1 MAIKKVVKRGGYI
14 EDFMPEKF
22 NNWADWALGGTTASW
37 SELVLR
43 ATKSISEEVVDT
55 DVLQEVLIKTAI
67 DLIQEDPQYDIPAR
81 ELMIAQMRKR
91 LFDSYYPPTLR
102 EFHDRMVELGQ
113 WSDKS
118 EWISDDTFDALN
130 NVIDHTRDHLFTSGG
145 LKQFLDKYSRRST
158 ITGETYETP
167 QFMYMGMVLEVL
179 RLPEYSILD
188 AIDLYNELSLHRIN
202 VPTPPLVGLRSG
214 DNGFA
219 SCCLV
224 DATDT
229 LGSIGAA
236 AEVVYTMT
244 AARAGIG
251 YHLESRSVSDP
262 VRNGAFAH
270 SGKIPYYRHIDRA
283 VKANQQQSRGGSA
296 TVHYNFFDPEILSLM
311 KLKSQRTEEADK
323 LDKMDYSLKYSN
335 LLLKRYLQNKPVTL
349 FSLLDAPE
357 VWEAFHS
364 GDEALF
370 DKLYEEAEERLSK
383 ETVVGFRGERLSR
396 AKSVPAKDILDSWAT
411 IRLETG
417 RVYAM
422 NVMEANRNSPFIEP
436 IRMSNLC
443 QEILQPTKP
452 YESVRDLFVPGSSGE
467 VSLCNLGGLVLGN
480 ISNWEHTTYVLLKF
494 VDTIIDIQ
502 YYPYP
507 SLELTAK
514 ARRNVGIGLMN
525 AAGAMAK
532 DGLAFEGV
540 EARNWIH
547 REAEKAQYFLYKASV
562 RLAKEQGACPWFDRT
577 KAYNG
582 ILCIDT
588 YKPSVDTLVT
598 VGLEQDW
605 DSLRKDINQY
615 GLRNSVL
622 TACMPGESSSVLLG
636 VTNSVEPP
644 RKAVTIKS
652 SAQGAVVTVVPGLS
666 DWDTG
671 LSYKYAY
678 DIDREE
684 HIKWLAVL
692 QKFVQQTISTNLYYD
707 FNQYE
712 GGIIPNAAIIK
723 DLILLSKYGVKNLYY
738 ANFLIESEAAN
749 GIGCSSG
756 GCTL

>member
-1 MAIKKVVKRGGYI
+1 MAIEKVIKRDGTI
-14 EDFMPEKF
+14 EAFMPEKL
-22 NNWADWALGGTTASW
+22 NQWGEWAVGESTANWSD
-37 SELVLR
+37 LVMR
-43 ATKSISEEVVDT
+43 AIKGISDTVVDSDELT
-55 DVLQEVLIKTAI
+55 EVLIRTAI
-67 DLIQEDPQYDIPAR
+67 DMIQENPDYDIPAK

-91 LFDSYYPPTLR
+91 LFDSYYPPSLR
-102 EFHDRMVELGQ
+102 AYHDWMVTLGQ

-118 EWISDDTFDALN
+118 EWVSDEQFEALN
-130 NVIDHTRDHLFTSGG
+130 EVIDHSRDHLFTSGG

-158 ITGETYETP
+158 ITGQTYETP
-167 QFMYMGMVLEVL
+167 QFMYMGMVLEML
-179 RLPEYSILD
+179 QLPQYSVKD
-188 AIDLYNELSLHRIN
+188 GIDLYNELSLHRIN

-224 DATDT
+224 DAGDT

-251 YHLESRSVSDP
+251 YHLESRSIANP
-262 VRNGAFAH
+262 VRNGAFSH
-270 SGKIPYYRHIDRA
+270 SGKIPYYKHIDRA

-296 TVHYNFFDPEILSLM
+296 TVHYNFFDPEILELM
-311 KLKSQRTEEADK
+311 QVKSQRTPEENK
-323 LDKMDYSLKYSN
+323 IDKMDYSLKYSN
-335 LLLKRYLQNKPVTL
+335 LLLKRYLQKKNITL
-349 FSLLDAPE
+349 FSILDAPE

-364 GDEALF
+364 GDEELF
-370 DKLYEEAEERLSK
+370 DRLYEEAENRLQDS
-383 ETVVGFRGERLSR
+383 TVVGFRGQRLSR
-396 AKSVPAKDILDSWAT
+396 VKSIPAATLLDQWAT

-422 NVMEANRNSPFIEP
+422 NVMEANRNSPYKDP

-443 QEILQPTKP
+443 QEILQPTTP
-452 YESVRDLFVPGSSGE
+452 YESVADLFKTETTGE

-480 ISNWEHTTYVLLKF
+480 ISNWEHTAYVLLKF
-494 VDTIIDIQ
+494 VDSIIDIQ

-507 SLELTAK
+507 SLEYTAK

-532 DGLAFEGV
+532 EGLAFEGV

-562 RLAKEQGACPWFDRT
+562 SLARELGKCDWFDRT
-577 KAYNG
+577 QASEN

-588 YKPSVDTLVT
+588 YKKSVDTLVT
-598 VGLEQDW
+598 VDLEQDW
-605 DSLRKDINQY
+605 NSLREDIKKY
-615 GLRNSVL
+615 GMRNSVL

-644 RKAVTIKS
+644 RQPVTIKS

-671 LSYKYAY
+671 LSYKYAFS
-678 DIDREE
+678 IDREE

-712 GGIIPNAAIIK
+712 GGIIPNAAVIK

-738 ANFLIESEAAN
+738 ANFLIESESAN
-749 GIGCSSG
+749 GVGCSSG